1 MAAIYILSGYQ
12 NYFNRQIKPPKE
24 LVAAYPQNLV
34 SYWDAGNV
42 TTVVNFNPSDG
53 VITHHTV
60 GRPGNPYDG
69 SGDYFLWTEDGVNV
83 DSRWFIIE
91 SQRKCAG

>member
-12 NYFNRQIKPPKE
+12 NYFNRQIKEPKE

-34 SYWDAGNV
+34 SYYDTGNV
-42 TTVVNFNPSDG
+42 TQVLNFNPSDG
-53 VITHHTV
+53 VITHHVV
-60 GRPGNPYDG
+60 GRPENPYDG

-83 DSRWFIIE
+83 TSRWFIIE
-91 SQRKCAG
+91 STRTRQG